1 MAYTDPRPGLPL
13 SPLMQRALDG
23 ALRDTALSPKAE
35 HRLEEIR
42 AKVTKLVTK
51 KAVTIIQ
58 DVTKKRGRPNTGNA
72 KTAAERKRA
81 QRAKKTRIVP

>member
-23 ALRDTALSPKAE
+23 ALRDTALSPKSMD
-35 HRLEEIR
+35 RLKEIR
-42 AKVTKLVTK
+42 AKVAKLVTK
-51 KAVTIIQ
+51 KDVTIIQ
-58 DVTKKRGRPNTGNA
+58 DVTKKCGRPKSGNA

-81 QRAKKTRIVP
+81 QRAKKNG